1 MNNYFIFYP
10 EVQVFLT
17 EFIIGISSLK
27 ITKRPESLVQV
38 ARDAI
43 RQGIFRKELK
53 LGQLLKKASL
63 VQAFTVCYL
72 VAVEG
77 GIKNRSTIVEILK
90 FISMTGA
97 RLGEVLHMEW
107 EDFNGKNGICTIR
120 SKPRRPSF

>member
-1 MNNYFIFYP
+1 
-10 EVQVFLT
+10 LT
-17 EFIIGISSLK
+17 EVIIGISSLK

-43 RQGIFRKELK
+43 RQGIFQKELK

-77 GIKNRSTIVEILK
+77 GIKNRITIVEILK
-90 FISMTGA
+90 FISMTVT
-97 RLGEVLHMEW
+97 RLGDVLHMEW
-107 EDFNGKNGICTIR
+107 EDFNGKNVICTIR
-120 SKPRRPSF
+120 SKPRRPSS

>member
-1 MNNYFIFYP
+1 MT
-10 EVQVFLT
+10 EV
-17 EFIIGISSLK
+17 IIGISSLK

-43 RQGIFRKELK
+43 RQGILRKELK

-77 GIKNRSTIVEILK
+77 GIKNRITIVE
-90 FISMTGA
+90 MTVT
-97 RLGEVLHMEW
+97 RLGDVLHMEW

-120 SKPRRPSF
+120 SKPWRPSF

>member
-1 MNNYFIFYP
+1 LNNYFIFYP

-17 EFIIGISSLK
+17 EVIIGISSLK

-97 RLGEVLHMEW
+97 RLGEVLHME
-107 EDFNGKNGICTIR
+107 
-120 SKPRRPSF
+120 